1 MAAVMREVVVGI
13 VAVVPTVT
21 VTVRAAVPA
30 VRAAVTATA
39 AVHSSS
45 PRAPLAGSPTT
56 QAGQRLRDGFGGIRC
71 GVVRFGVVR
80 FGGHR
85 SILHAT

>member
-13 VAVVPTVT
+13 VTVVPTVT

-30 VRAAVTATA
+30 VGAAVTATA
-39 AVHSSS
+39 VHSSS
-45 PRAPLAGSPTT
+45 PGAPLAGSPTT

-71 GVVRFGVVR
+71 GVVRFG
-80 FGGHR
+80 GHR